1 MELPQPPQDI
11 DLRNII
17 DKLAQFVAR
26 NGMEFEQMTKNKQK
40 DNPKFSFLFG
50 GEHFN
55 YYQYKVTTEQA
66 IFKQKSKHHH
76 LSAVS
81 NLSDLTGHQLSNIS
95 STNSASMDL
104 SAAVSAAQWLAAQQ
118 QQHQSSVPAAP
129 AAIPSV
135 SSSTSASLDS
145 IAQQKRVLQ
154 EQIQQSEQNL
164 AAQHAVLMQQQEQ
177 HVEEALRKA
186 QKARLEQL
194 GVDAGVPFA
203 EFDQI
208 LAPII
213 QSCTKDSISTGKGW
227 ILQKAISPAANA
239 ALAQFL
245 LAKIINVGKES
256 NGPQPTASPFSQRLH
271 IIYLVNDVLHHCVR
285 KNADMLKNALESVV
299 VPMFCCTSVGL
310 PEDQQA
316 KLNKL
321 LNLWESKN
329 NYLDENT
336 IEKLKNPSKS
346 WAEYQAGL
354 IEQFSSII
362 SAITSATKNTYDNYQ
377 SQHQAFVSHALQQIQ
392 TLEQQQALAVVN
404 AVMPPTQPLPSQP
417 DMHQQR
423 DQQPPLIGALP
434 TQPTSTAVTQPPPLL
449 SNLEYSNPQAPLSLN
464 QLPTPHQP
472 PQGPPPSTF
481 TQPPPGFFP
490 GNFPPGVELPDFSRP
505 PPGFPL
511 PPPTIPPLQPP
522 PEPIDDLVPSVPY
535 FDLPA
540 GLMVPLIK
548 LDDFEYKPLDPD
560 AIRLPPPAPPSERL
574 LTAVEAFYAPPG
586 HDRPRDSGL
595 SVSRRIVDSEGW
607 EKLGLYEYYRAK
619 NQARKRRED
628 DVLAGIR
635 ERSRSPSPI
644 LRPPSREKSPLPKKR
659 YRSVSPENDK
669 TKEKSKE
676 KGRSRSPSRSPIRSS
691 TNELSSGASNGRR
704 SPISAMRRQT
714 KASFRRSRSRSRSQ
728 SRSCSR
734 SRSRSSSRSRSRS
747 PPKHSLERERS
758 PTPPSFLGS
767 TYAKTATERLD
778 ESNKGHQMLKKMGWG
793 GAGLGAKEQG
803 IEQPI
808 SGGEIRDRND
818 MYKGVGVNL
827 NDPYENFRKNK
838 GQAFISRMKARAE
851 ERI

>member
-1 MELPQPPQDI
+1 MDLPQPPQDT

-26 NGMEFEQMTKNKQK
+26 NGIEFEQMTKNKQK

-66 IFKQKSKHHH
+66 ILKQKSKHPTNAGSLPDHTV
-76 LSAVS
+76 L
-81 NLSDLTGHQLSNIS
+81 QIS
-95 STNSASMDL
+95 SLQNSNSSAMDI
-104 SAAVSAAQWLAAQQ
+104 SAAVSAAQWLAS
-118 QQHQSSVPAAP
+118 QQHQQTAVSSTPAAVVN
-129 AAIPSV
+129 V
-135 SSSTSASLDS
+135 SSSTSASLES
-145 IAQQKRVLQ
+145 IAQQIRVLR

-164 AAQHAVLMQQQEQ
+164 AAQHAVLIQQQQ
-177 HVEEALRKA
+177 TQVEEALKKA
-186 QKARLEQL
+186 QEAQLEQL
-194 GVDAGVPFA
+194 GADAGVPFS

-213 QSCTKDSISTGKGW
+213 QSCTKDSISAGKGW
-227 ILQKAISPAANA
+227 ILQKAISPAACNA
-239 ALAQFL
+239 VVQFL
-245 LAKIINVGKES
+245 LAKVINVGKETS
-256 NGPQPTASPFSQRLH
+256 GPQPTGSPFLQRLH

-285 KNADMLKNALESVV
+285 KNADELKKALESVV
-299 VPMFCCTSVGL
+299 VPMFCCTSIGL
-310 PEDQQA
+310 PEDQLA

-321 LNLWESKN
+321 LTLWESKS
-329 NYLDENT
+329 NYLGVT
-336 IEKLKNPSKS
+336 TLEKLKHPTNS
-346 WAEYQAGL
+346 WAEYQASL

-362 SAITSATKNTYDNYQ
+362 STIASSTKSTYDNYQ

-392 TLEQQQALAVVN
+392 TLEQQQQALAVVA
-404 AVMPPTQPLPSQP
+404 AVLPPAQSLAAQP
-417 DMHQQR
+417 DVLQQR
-423 DQQPPLIGALP
+423 EQPPLLGTLQSQS
-434 TQPTSTAVTQPPPLL
+434 QPLSQPPPLL
-449 SNLEYSNPQAPLSLN
+449 NNSEYSNPQAPPPPLN
-464 QLPTPHQP
+464 QIP
-472 PQGPPPSTF
+472 PSHPPPSGPPPSNF
-481 TQPPPGFFP
+481 SQPPPGFFP

-511 PPPTIPPLQPP
+511 PPPTMAAHPPP
-522 PEPIDDLVPSVPY
+522 PEPVDDLVPSVPY

-548 LDDFEYKPLDPD
+548 LDDYEYKPLDPD
-560 AIRLPPPAPPSERL
+560 TIRLPPPAPPSERL

-586 HDRPRDSGL
+586 HDRQRDSSGL
-595 SVSRRIVDSEGW
+595 SVSRRIVDSDGW

-619 NQARKRRED
+619 NQSRKRKEEE
-628 DVLAGIR
+628 VLEGLRAK
-635 ERSRSPSPI
+635 SRSPSPI
-644 LRPPSREKSPLPKKR
+644 ARPPSREKSPPPKKR
-659 YRSVSPENDK
+659 YRSLSPENDK
-669 TKEKSKE
+669 SKE
-676 KGRSRSPSRSPIRSS
+676 NSKDRGRSRSPSRSPVRNSL
-691 TNELSSGASNGRR
+691 NELIGVASNGRR
-704 SPISAMRRQT
+704 SPVSSLRRPART
-714 KASFRRSRSRSRSQ
+714 TFRDSRSRSRSRSGSRSPSRSQ
-728 SRSCSR
+728 SR
-734 SRSRSSSRSRSRS
+734 SRSRSRS
-747 PPKHSLERERS
+747 PPKQSIERDRS

-808 SGGEIRDRND
+808 SGGEIRDRTD

-851 ERI
+851 ERT